1 VSVPRFHFE
10 QALAELEQ
18 LVQRLEQ
25 ADLPLETAL
34 QEFERG
40 TALARQCRE
49 ALTQAE
55 QKVQILTEQGGQ
67 AELQPFKGDTVGL
80 GNAN

>member
-1 VSVPRFHFE
+1 MSQPNFHFE
-10 QALAELEQ
+10 QALGELER

-25 ADLPLETAL
+25 ADLPLETAI

-40 TALARQCRE
+40 AALARQCRE

-55 QKVQILTEQGGQ
+55 QRVQILTERNGQ
-67 AELQPFKGDTVGL
+67 PELQNFQPA
-80 GNAN
+80 GNEHGH

>member
-1 VSVPRFHFE
+1 MSQTHFHFE
-10 QALAELEQ
+10 QALGELER

-25 ADLPLETAL
+25 SDLPLETAL

-40 TALARQCRE
+40 AALARQCRE

-55 QKVQILTEQGGQ
+55 QRVQVLVERNGQ
-67 AELQPFKGDTVGL
+67 AELQSFPAPGTGH
-80 GNAN
+80 GN

>member
-1 VSVPRFHFE
+1 MSVPRFHFE

-67 AELQPFKGDTVGL
+67 AGLQPFKGDTVGL